1 MEEEVLEL
9 RRSGWGELWV
19 RGDGEGGLGAEEGGS
34 ASLTTTVLATE
45 EGDAGVELGESG
57 GGEGLGG
64 TGGGGR
70 GEEGRR
76 GWVVGSSSSSESEG
90 LSSSE
95 ESMRAGR
102 RSSGSMERGGLVVL
116 EGGVGDLGVWGRERG
131 GALGEVLLA
140 RFLAC
145 L

>member
-1 MEEEVLEL
+1 M
-9 RRSGWGELWV
+9 GE
-19 RGDGEGGLGAEEGGS
+19 DGEGGLGAEEGRS
-34 ASLTTTVLATE
+34 ASLMATVLATE

-57 GGEGLGG
+57 GGEGSGG

-70 GEEGRR
+70 GGEGGR
-76 GWVVGSSSSSESEG
+76 GWVAGSSSSSESEG

-102 RSSGSMERGGLVVL
+102 RSSGSMEEGGSVVL
-116 EGGVGDLGVWGRERG
+116 EEGVEGLGVRGREEG
-131 GALGEVLLA
+131 GASREALLA